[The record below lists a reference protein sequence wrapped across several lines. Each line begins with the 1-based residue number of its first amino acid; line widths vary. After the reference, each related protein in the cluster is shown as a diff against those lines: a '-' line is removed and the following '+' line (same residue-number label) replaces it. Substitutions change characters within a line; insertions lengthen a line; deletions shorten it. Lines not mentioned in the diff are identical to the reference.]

1 MALKAYR
8 NYNHNDYWSA
18 CLNRLFYFYNNAHE
32 EFLSPLIVEV
42 KNQLTKTTS
51 TRGQTPAQKSDKQD
65 EQSRVAIQLLSA
77 LYQAHVA
84 MPIGTQVVSVPLAT
98 QHYSGNEAYPY
109 RAVKKAFDTLVS
121 LNWISV
127 TKGSESSR
135 KVTRIKAKGFLASQ
149 FEDVGLKW
157 TIQQPLDPESLVIVK
172 DFENP
177 QGASKGQRGVKVV
190 ITTPE
195 TQEVKEWQ
203 DNLALI
209 NRFLCSHCFSLGIT
223 DEQLDALSQVMR
235 NAKKSSAKWR
245 ENNITTLDFSRV
257 QLYRVFSRGSLSKGG
272 RFYGGWWQSV
282 PSAYRG
288 HILIDGNKTIELDY
302 SSMALSCLYG
312 ISDAEFDQS
321 DDLYDLGL
329 HGWMGGSDP
338 RRPIIKEFINSLLN
352 DDTKRYRLKDAD
364 SKLIDMK
371 HQDLLALVI
380 KKHPILEPYLYSGYG
395 LDLQFLDSQI
405 AESIMLKLI
414 QNNIA
419 VLPIH
424 DSFIVRLGY
433 QDKLRDAMRE
443 TFNDLVNKKAKVKSS
458 PTKNQSTFGM
468 LESEISILEHD
479 INFGIETPLQ
489 LGESGEL
496 FKFTIMER
504 YLASW
509 RHRKRLT

>member
-1 MALKAYR
+1 M
-8 NYNHNDYWSA
+8 
-18 CLNRLFYFYNNAHE
+18 NRLFYFYSNIQE
-32 EFLSPLIVEV
+32 EFLASLVIEVQNELI
-42 KNQLTKTTS
+42 KNSSTK
-51 TRGQTPAQKSDKQD
+51 GQTDAQKSKTQDKQL
-65 EQSRVAIQLLSA
+65 QIATQLLSA
-77 LYQAHVA
+77 LYQAYVA
-84 MPIGTQVVSVPLAT
+84 MPIGSEAVSIPLEAKY
-98 QHYSGNEAYPY
+98 YSGNQTYPY
-109 RAVKKAFDTLVS
+109 RAVKKVYDTLVS
-121 LNWISV
+121 LDWVSV
-127 TKGSESSR
+127 KKGTESSK
-135 KVTRIKAKGFLASQ
+135 KVTRIKAKGFLRSQ
-149 FEDVGLKW
+149 FDDLGLKW
-157 TIQQPLDPESLVIVK
+157 TIQQPLPLESLIVVK
-172 DFENP
+172 DYVNP
-177 QGASKGQRGVKVV
+177 KGASKAQRGNKVV
-190 ITTPE
+190 IATPE
-195 TQEVKEWQ
+195 TPEVTEWQ
-203 DNLALI
+203 NNLSII
-209 NRFLCSHCFSLGIT
+209 NKSLCSHCFSLGIN
-223 DEQLDALSQVMR
+223 DEQLKSLSQVMR
-235 NAKKSSAKWR
+235 NAKKSSANSS
-245 ENNITTLDFSRV
+245 EDNTTTLDFSRI

-272 RFYGGWWQSV
+272 RFYGGWWQSI
-282 PSAYRG
+282 PSTYRG
-288 HILIDGNKTIELDY
+288 YILIDGHKTIELDY

-364 SKLIDMK
+364 LKLIDMK

-380 KKHPILEPYLYSGYG
+380 KKHPILEPYLYTGYG

-509 RHRKRLT
+509 RRRKRLT